1 MAYARS
7 RLAAYSHVARSVVR
21 RFAADPSG
29 ATAIEYSLIATLIGA
44 VILTALTTI
53 GTQINVMI
61 SAVIPALQ

>member
-1 MAYARS
+1 
-7 RLAAYSHVARSVVR
+7 VR

-44 VILTALTTI
+44 VIITALTTM

-61 SAVIPALQ
+61 SSVIPALQ